1 MTTTTTNLN
10 IKTDRSVKEQSE
22 QIFSD
27 LGLNMTT
34 AVNMFL
40 RATIRENGIPF
51 ELKMEKP
58 NRVTV
63 SAIEEGRRIA
73 ADPTVKGYKDMNE
86 LREALDV

>member
-51 ELKMEKP
+51 DLKMEKP

-73 ADPTVKGYKDMNE
+73 ADPSVKGYKDMNE